1 MVVLSGAPE
10 LVQAKSNA
18 EKISPCPPLI
28 PYWRQAEGKK
38 KLAQAYAGVLEIKT
52 LSPESVKSHAALI
65 SPKKEKEA
73 AELERDSSSPD
84 LTCNTKNK
92 TALKRQEISKVLD
105 ENNKLYVTTFVKPE
119 AAQFTAYNE
128 LLTSLDSDS
137 KDASPLLIE
146 RLKQAT
152 SGTAPSCEPLP
163 GQRHW
168 DLALRAN
175 AAFEKARKRAVDN
188 QVYWIYRYLVAIK
201 REPQRHSDD
210 LTFVESLIARLDL
223 IKYEAVQVRA
233 DQDYLMRTI
242 SLAESLKAAL
252 VSGSKVL
259 CSPQVPTQK
268 KPATPEAKI
277 EKNI

>member
-28 PYWRQAEGKK
+28 PYWRRTESKK
-38 KLAQAYAGVLEIKT
+38 RLAQAYAGVLEIKT

-65 SPKKEKEA
+65 NPKKEKEA
-73 AELERDSSSPD
+73 AELERDSNSPN
-84 LTCNTKNK
+84 LSCNTKNK
-92 TALKRQEISKVLD
+92 TALKRQEMSNVLD
-105 ENNKLYVTTFVKPE
+105 ENKKLYVTTFVKPE
-119 AAQFTAYNE
+119 AAQFTAYTE
-128 LLTSLDSDS
+128 LLTSLGSDA
-137 KDASPLLIE
+137 KDVSPLLIK

-152 SGTAPSCEPLP
+152 SGTVPSCEPLP

-175 AAFEKARKRAVDN
+175 TAFEEARRRAVDN

-210 LTFVESLIARLDL
+210 LNFVESLIARLDL
-223 IKYEAVQVRA
+223 IKREVVQVRA
-233 DQDYLMRTI
+233 DQDYLMKTI

-252 VSGSKVL
+252 VSGTKVL

-268 KPATPEAKI
+268 KSAAPEAIIK
-277 EKNI
+277 